1 MTLSIL
7 MLYYRYKIRKRG
19 IVMAYSNIKTT
30 LASDI
35 RNVWNTVTDLSDW
48 SWRSDLDRIEVLS
61 DTQFVEY
68 TKDGYATTFTVTKKE
83 RYKRWEFDVE
93 NENIKGH
100 WTGIFYDHR
109 GRTTIDFTEKV
120 TVKKFSLRP
129 FAGRYLR
136 KQQLSYVSDLK
147 KKTETYVEKDN

>member
-1 MTLSIL
+1 MYGSMGGARFYSPSTLFF
-7 MLYYRYKIRKRG
+7 
-19 IVMAYSNIKTT
+19 
-30 LASDI
+30 
-35 RNVWNTVTDLSDW
+35 TD
-48 SWRSDLDRIEVLS
+48 
-61 DTQFVEY
+61 
-68 TKDGYATTFTVTKKE
+68 K
-83 RYKRWEFDVE
+83 FDVE

-120 TVKKFSLRP
+120 TVKKFFLRP

>member
-1 MTLSIL
+1 MGAELSAGAV
-7 MLYYRYKIRKRG
+7 KIE
-19 IVMAYSNIKTT
+19 IT
-30 LASDI
+30 ASYI
-35 RNVWNTVTDLSDW
+35 FTD
-48 SWRSDLDRIEVLS
+48 
-61 DTQFVEY
+61 
-68 TKDGYATTFTVTKKE
+68 K
-83 RYKRWEFDVE
+83 FDVE

-120 TVKKFSLRP
+120 TVKKFFLRP
-129 FAGRYLR
+129 FVGRYLR

>member
-109 GRTTIDFTEKV
+109 GMTTIDFTEKV
-120 TVKKFSLRP
+120 TVKKFFLRP

>member
-1 MTLSIL
+1 M
-7 MLYYRYKIRKRG
+7 
-19 IVMAYSNIKTT
+19 
-30 LASDI
+30 
-35 RNVWNTVTDLSDW
+35 
-48 SWRSDLDRIEVLS
+48 
-61 DTQFVEY
+61 
-68 TKDGYATTFTVTKKE
+68 
-83 RYKRWEFDVE
+83 E

-120 TVKKFSLRP
+120 TVKKFFLRP

-147 KKTETYVEKDN
+147 KNTETYVEKDN

>member
-1 MTLSIL
+1 MIEIKNDSSKNDGTREGMLS
-7 MLYYRYKIRKRG
+7 MYRFY
-19 IVMAYSNIKTT
+19 
-30 LASDI
+30 
-35 RNVWNTVTDLSDW
+35 
-48 SWRSDLDRIEVLS
+48 
-61 DTQFVEY
+61 
-68 TKDGYATTFTVTKKE
+68 
-83 RYKRWEFDVE
+83 VE

-100 WTGIFYDHR
+100 LTWIFYDHR

-120 TVKKFSLRP
+120 TVKKFFLRP

>member
-1 MTLSIL
+1 M
-7 MLYYRYKIRKRG
+7 
-19 IVMAYSNIKTT
+19 
-30 LASDI
+30 
-35 RNVWNTVTDLSDW
+35 
-48 SWRSDLDRIEVLS
+48 
-61 DTQFVEY
+61 
-68 TKDGYATTFTVTKKE
+68 
-83 RYKRWEFDVE
+83 E

-120 TVKKFSLRP
+120 TV
-129 FAGRYLR
+129 AGRYLR

>member
-48 SWRSDLDRIEVLS
+48 SWRSDLDRIEMLS

-120 TVKKFSLRP
+120 TVKKFFLRP